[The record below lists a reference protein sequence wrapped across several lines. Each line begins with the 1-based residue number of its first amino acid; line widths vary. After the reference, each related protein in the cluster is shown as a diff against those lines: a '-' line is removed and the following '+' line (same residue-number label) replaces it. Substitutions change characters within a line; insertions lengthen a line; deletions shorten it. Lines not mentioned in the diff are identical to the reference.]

1 MDLASSSP
9 PQPIRADLRAD
20 FLIDPGLTFLNHGSF
35 GAVPRVVLEEQ
46 TMWRK
51 RIEADPIEII
61 ARQASGLIDDAKR
74 EIGKWLG
81 MNAADFGL
89 VTNATEGV
97 NCVLRSLEFSA
108 GDELLTTNHV
118 YNAIRQAMKFIARK
132 SGADYKEIDIPIPV
146 GSAADIEEAI
156 LRAISS
162 RTKLL
167 VIDHV
172 TSPTA
177 LVFPVRKIL
186 ATCADR
192 GVDVLIDGAHAPGML
207 RLNVG
212 ELAPAYYSGNLHK
225 WGCAPK
231 GCAFLWVRPDKQSGI
246 HPLVVSHFLDQG
258 MAKEFAWQGTRD
270 FSAWFSIPRAIQY
283 MAKIG
288 WEAVMTHNH
297 AMAVWANQFL
307 CARWDVRSISPIDGS
322 MLGSMATV
330 PLPPPLDILA
340 NEEVQKFQQ
349 GLHDHRR
356 IEVPIMTWAGR
367 NYVRPCCQIYNVT
380 EDIVRLADAL
390 G

>member
-1 MDLASSSP
+1 
-9 PQPIRADLRAD
+9 
-20 FLIDPGLTFLNHGSF
+20 
-35 GAVPRVVLEEQ
+35 
-46 TMWRK
+46 
-51 RIEADPIEII
+51 
-61 ARQASGLIDDAKR
+61 
-74 EIGKWLG
+74 
-81 MNAADFGL
+81 
-89 VTNATEGV
+89 
-97 NCVLRSLEFSA
+97 
-108 GDELLTTNHV
+108 
-118 YNAIRQAMKFIARK
+118 MKFIARK

-146 GSAADIEEAI
+146 NSEADIEEAI
-156 LRAISS
+156 LRGISS

-177 LVFPVRKIL
+177 LMFPVRKIL
-186 ATCADR
+186 AACADR

-207 RLNVG
+207 PLDVG

-231 GCAFLWVRPDKQSGI
+231 GCAFLWVRPDRQSGI

-258 MAKEFAWQGTRD
+258 MTKEFGWQGTRD

-283 MAKIG
+283 MADIG
-288 WEAVMTHNH
+288 WEAVIAHNH

-322 MLGSMATV
+322 ILGSMATV
-330 PLPPPLDILA
+330 PLPPPLDTLT

-349 GLHDHRR
+349 RLHDNRR

-367 NYVRPCCQIYNVT
+367 NYVRPCCQIYNVAG
-380 EDIVRLADAL
+380 DIVRLADAL